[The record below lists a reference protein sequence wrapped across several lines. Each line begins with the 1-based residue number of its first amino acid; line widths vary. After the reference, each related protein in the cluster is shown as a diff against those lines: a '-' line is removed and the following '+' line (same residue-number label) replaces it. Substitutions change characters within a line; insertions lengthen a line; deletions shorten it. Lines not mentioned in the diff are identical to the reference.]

1 MLFPLKTDFP
11 LAKNPHSYPKI
22 QHHTDHP
29 AVIPNSTPPYL
40 ERSVAESRDLMNI
53 GSIPITQ
60 SLLSS
65 RLPQPSS
72 RTNVRD
78 PMNIGNIPI
87 TKFSLFIIFRYFTYF
102 AIFTYPAVLRGRAKD
117 PSAWVLIALPL
128 TPPLRYT
135 PQAAPAEGKMK
146 SLLRKLHNFDLT

>member
-40 ERSVAESRDLMNI
+40 ERSVAESRDLLNI

-65 RLPQPSS
+65 R
-72 RTNVRD
+72 THVRD
-78 PMNIGNIPI
+78 LMNIGSIPI
-87 TKFSLFIIFRYFTYF
+87 TLFFCIYYISIFYLLCDIYISRCSKGEGQGPFRMG
-102 AIFTYPAVLRGRAKD
+102 PHR
-117 PSAWVLIALPL
+117 
-128 TPPLRYT
+128 PPPYT
-135 PQAAPAEGKMK
+135 PSP
-146 SLLRKLHNFDLT
+146 LHPTSGSCGGQSEKFATQTPQF